1 MPNRDRDNGLYH
13 EKRNTKPRSRFLI
26 FFYFISSCSQVHFE
40 GIDTITMSS
49 VIPVIHLEVISP
61 ATSIPRAST
70 DSPLPTPERDGRP
83 QDTVESN
90 APAEGQPVFTHAQ
103 LRATTKTRQIAITA
117 LIILSNLIQVRL
129 SLMHDAYLLQG

>member
-1 MPNRDRDNGLYH
+1 
-13 EKRNTKPRSRFLI
+13 
-26 FFYFISSCSQVHFE
+26 
-40 GIDTITMSS
+40 
-49 VIPVIHLEVISP
+49 
-61 ATSIPRAST
+61 
-70 DSPLPTPERDGRP
+70 
-83 QDTVESN
+83 VESN